1 MRGVGTCAKNSY
13 IQATVSEK
21 NMAAR
26 NPYEVL
32 GVKKEATA
40 DEIRTA
46 YRTLAKKH
54 HPDLNPGNKKAEAL
68 FKEISAAYDI
78 LSDADRRARYDRG
91 EIDESGNEKPRA
103 YAYQDFAEGAPG
115 AKYRTST
122 ENMSPEDLD
131 DLFSFFGRGGFGQG
145 GAGGGGARSGR
156 GGEGATFRMRGG
168 DHQYA
173 LTVDFLDA
181 VNGAKQRLELAPGKS
196 LDVNIPAGVRD
207 GQVLRLAGQGSPGLG
222 GGPAGDALIEIHVA
236 PHALFRREGDDIH
249 IELPVTLGEAVLGGR
264 VTVPTPTGAV
274 TMTVPPHS
282 NTGSVLRLRGKGVA
296 GKGDELVTLKV
307 VLPSEADTEL
317 DSFVKDWAAKHPYDP
332 RKGMRT

>member
-13 IQATVSEK
+13 IQATVFEK

-78 LSDADRRARYDRG
+78 LSDADKRARYDRG

-131 DLFSFFGRGGFGQG
+131 DLFSFFGRGVFGQG
-145 GAGGGGARSGR
+145 GAGGGARGGR

-173 LTVDFLDA
+173 
-181 VNGAKQRLELAPGKS
+181 
-196 LDVNIPAGVRD
+196 
-207 GQVLRLAGQGSPGLG
+207 
-222 GGPAGDALIEIHVA
+222 
-236 PHALFRREGDDIH
+236 
-249 IELPVTLGEAVLGGR
+249 
-264 VTVPTPTGAV
+264 
-274 TMTVPPHS
+274 
-282 NTGSVLRLRGKGVA
+282 
-296 GKGDELVTLKV
+296 
-307 VLPSEADTEL
+307 
-317 DSFVKDWAAKHPYDP
+317 
-332 RKGMRT
+332 

>member
-1 MRGVGTCAKNSY
+1 
-13 IQATVSEK
+13 
-21 NMAAR
+21 MAAR

-46 YRTLAKKH
+46 YRALAKKH
-54 HPDLNPGNKKAEAL
+54 HPDLNPGNKQAEAL
-68 FKEISAAYDI
+68 FKEISAAYDL
-78 LSDADRRARYDRG
+78 LSDADKRARFDRG

-115 AKYRTST
+115 AKYRTNA

-131 DLFSFFGRGGFGQG
+131 DLFSFFGRGGFGR
-145 GAGGGGARSGR
+145 GGAR
-156 GGEGATFRMRGG
+156 GEGATIRMRGG
-168 DHQYA
+168 DRQYA

-196 LDVNIPAGVRD
+196 LDVTIPAGVRD
-207 GQVLRLAGQGSPGLG
+207 GQVLRLAGQGGPGIG
-222 GGPAGDALIEIHVA
+222 GGPAGDALIEINVA
-236 PHALFRREGDDIH
+236 AHALFRRDGDDILL
-249 IELPVTLGEAVLGGR
+249 ELPVTLGEAVLGGR
-264 VTVPTPTGAV
+264 VTVPTPSGAV

-282 NTGSVLRLRGKGVA
+282 NTGTVLRLRGKGVA

-307 VLPSEADTEL
+307 VLPSGEDAEL
-317 DSFVKDWAAKHPYDP
+317 NSFVKNWAAKHPYDP

>member
-1 MRGVGTCAKNSY
+1 
-13 IQATVSEK
+13 
-21 NMAAR
+21 MAAR

-46 YRTLAKKH
+46 YRALAKKH
-54 HPDLNPGNKKAEAL
+54 HPDLNPGNKQAEAR
-68 FKEISAAYDI
+68 FKEISAAYEL
-78 LSDADRRARYDRG
+78 LSDVDKRARFERG

-115 AKYRTST
+115 AKYRTSQ

-145 GAGGGGARSGR
+145 GGGPR
-156 GGEGATFRMRGG
+156 GEGATIRMRGG
-168 DHQYA
+168 DRQYA

-196 LDVNIPAGVRD
+196 LDVTIPAGVHD
-207 GQVLRLAGQGSPGLG
+207 GQVLRLAGQGGPGLG
-222 GGPAGDALIEIHVA
+222 GSPAGDALIEIRVA
-236 PHALFRREGDDIH
+236 GHALFRREGDDVLLD
-249 IELPVTLGEAVLGGR
+249 LPVTLGEAVLGGR
-264 VTVPTPTGAV
+264 VTVPTPSGAV

-282 NTGSVLRLRGKGVA
+282 NSGTVLRLRGKGVA
-296 GKGDELVTLKV
+296 GKGDELVMLKL
-307 VLPSEADTEL
+307 VLPSEADAEL
-317 DSFVKDWAAKHPYDP
+317 DTFLKDWAAKHPYDP
-332 RKGMRT
+332 RKGMRP

>member
-1 MRGVGTCAKNSY
+1 M
-13 IQATVSEK
+13 QATAFEK

-46 YRTLAKKH
+46 YRALAKKH
-54 HPDLNPGNKKAEAL
+54 HPDLNPGNKQAEAR
-68 FKEISAAYDI
+68 FKEISAAYDL
-78 LSDADRRARYDRG
+78 LSDAEKRARFDRG
-91 EIDESGNEKPRA
+91 EIDEAGNEKPRA
-103 YAYQDFAEGAPG
+103 YAYQDFAEGGPG

-122 ENMSPEDLD
+122 ENMSPEEVD

-145 GAGGGGARSGR
+145 GAR
-156 GGEGATFRMRGG
+156 GEGATIRMRGG
-168 DHQYA
+168 DRQYA

-196 LDVNIPAGVRD
+196 LDVTIPAGVRD
-207 GQVLRLAGQGSPGLG
+207 GQVLRLAGQGGPGLG
-222 GGPAGDALIEIHVA
+222 GGPAGDALIEIRVA
-236 PHALFRREGDDIH
+236 PHALFRREGDDILL
-249 IELPVTLGEAVLGGR
+249 ELPVTLGEAVLGGR

-274 TMTVPPHS
+274 SMTVPPHS
-282 NTGSVLRLRGKGVA
+282 NTGTVLRLRGKGVA

-307 VLPSEADTEL
+307 VLPSGDDAEL
-317 DSFVKDWAAKHPYDP
+317 NGFVKDWAAKHPYDP

>member
-1 MRGVGTCAKNSY
+1 
-13 IQATVSEK
+13 
-21 NMAAR
+21 MAAR

-46 YRTLAKKH
+46 YRALAKKH
-54 HPDLNPGNKKAEAL
+54 HPDLNPGNKAAEAR
-68 FKEISAAYDI
+68 FKEISAAYDL
-78 LSDADRRARYDRG
+78 LSDAEKRARFDRG

-115 AKYRTST
+115 AKYRSNA
-122 ENMSPEDLD
+122 EGMSPEDLD

-145 GAGGGGARSGR
+145 AAR
-156 GGEGATFRMRGG
+156 GEGATIHMRGG
-168 DHQYA
+168 DRQYA

-196 LDVNIPAGVRD
+196 LDVTIPAGVRD
-207 GQVLRLAGQGSPGLG
+207 GQILRLAGQGAPGLG
-222 GGPAGDALIEIHVA
+222 GGPAGDALIEIRVA
-236 PHALFRREGDDIH
+236 PHALFRREGGDILLD
-249 IELPVTLGEAVLGGR
+249 LPVTLSEAVLGGR
-264 VTVPTPTGAV
+264 ITVPTPSGTV

-282 NTGSVLRLRGKGVA
+282 NTGTVLRLRGKGVA
-296 GKGDELVTLKV
+296 GKGDELVTLKI
-307 VLPSEADTEL
+307 VLPSGSDAEL
-317 DSFVKDWAAKHPYDP
+317 EGFVKDWAAKHPYDP

>member
-1 MRGVGTCAKNSY
+1 
-13 IQATVSEK
+13 
-21 NMAAR
+21 MAAR

-46 YRTLAKKH
+46 YRALAKKH
-54 HPDLNPGNKKAEAL
+54 HPDLNPGNKQAEAR

-78 LSDADRRARYDRG
+78 LSDADKRARFDRG

-122 ENMSPEDLD
+122 ENVSPEDLD

-145 GAGGGGARSGR
+145 GGAR
-156 GGEGATFRMRGG
+156 GEGATIRMRGG
-168 DHQYA
+168 DRQYA

-196 LDVNIPAGVRD
+196 LDVTIPAGVRD
-207 GQVLRLAGQGSPGLG
+207 GQVLRLAGQGGPGLG
-222 GGPAGDALIEIHVA
+222 GGPAGDALIEVRIA
-236 PHALFRREGDDIH
+236 PHALFRREGDDILL
-249 IELPVTLGEAVLGGR
+249 ELPVTLGEAVLGGR
-264 VTVPTPTGAV
+264 VTVPTPSGAV

-282 NTGSVLRLRGKGVA
+282 NSGTVLRLRGKGIA

-307 VLPSEADTEL
+307 VLPSDGDAEL
-317 DSFVKDWAAKHPYDP
+317 DTFLKDWAAKHPYDP
-332 RKGMRT
+332 RKGMRS

>member
-1 MRGVGTCAKNSY
+1 M
-13 IQATVSEK
+13 QAAAFEK

-32 GVKKEATA
+32 GVKKEAMA

-46 YRTLAKKH
+46 YRALAKKH
-54 HPDLNPGNKKAEAL
+54 HPDLNPGNKQAEAL
-68 FKEISAAYDI
+68 FKEISAAYDL
-78 LSDADRRARYDRG
+78 LSDADKRARFDRG
-91 EIDESGNEKPRA
+91 EIDEAGNEKPRA

-115 AKYRTST
+115 AKYRTSH

-131 DLFSFFGRGGFGQG
+131 DLFSFFGRGGARG
-145 GAGGGGARSGR
+145 GH
-156 GGEGATFRMRGG
+156 GGEGATIRMRGG
-168 DHQYA
+168 DRQYA

-196 LDVNIPAGVRD
+196 LDVTIPAGVRD
-207 GQVLRLAGQGSPGLG
+207 GQVLRLAGQGGPGLG
-222 GGPAGDALIEIHVA
+222 GGPAGDALIEIRVA

-249 IELPVTLGEAVLGGR
+249 LDLPVTLGEAVLGGR

-282 NTGSVLRLRGKGVA
+282 NTGTVLRLRGKGVA
-296 GKGDELVTLKV
+296 GNGDELVTLKV
-307 VLPSEADTEL
+307 VLPSDSNAEL
-317 DSFVKDWAAKHPYDP
+317 DTFLKDWAAKYPYDP